1 MVSGMKFRLVITNL
15 MMCAVFFCVVG
26 SPLVIQ
32 SHGAEIVDR
41 IVAVVND
48 DIITLFELNRA
59 IKPYEDKIHAL
70 GYSEEKERRMLFKVR
85 EGVLNQLIDK
95 KIEDQQIKRSNIKI
109 SEEQIDQ
116 TIERIK
122 EKNFFSD
129 EDLRL
134 ALAKDGL
141 TMEAYRNKIKEE
153 ILRTRLISLEV
164 KSKIVITEEDI
175 AAYYEKHLDMYGGKQ
190 KYHLRNILIIIP
202 TFADENEKLEIR
214 AKIDEI
220 LNELNAGESFETM
233 ARDYSESSTAPE
245 GGDLGLFEL
254 DSLSPQLQKTI
265 KGMKSGEFTPV
276 LETDQGYQIFF
287 LQEILKTPGKSL
299 EDVSPEIQRIL
310 FEENADK
317 KYQEWIEGLRKQSA
331 IKIIQ

>member
-1 MVSGMKFRLVITNL
+1 MKFRLVITNL

-122 EKNFFSD
+122 EKNFFTD

-141 TMEAYRNKIKEE
+141 TIEAYRNKIKEE

-202 TFADENEKLEIR
+202 TFADENEKFEIR

>member
-1 MVSGMKFRLVITNL
+1 MKFRLVITNL
-15 MMCAVFFCVVG
+15 MICAVFFYVVG

-190 KYHLRNILIIIP
+190 KYHLRNILITIP

>member
-1 MVSGMKFRLVITNL
+1 MKFRRFTLVISNL
-15 MMCAVFFCVVG
+15 MVCAVFVCVLG
-26 SPLVIQ
+26 SPFVIQ
-32 SHGAEIVDR
+32 SQGAEIVDR

-48 DIITLFELNRA
+48 DIITLFELNQS

-70 GYSEEKERRMLFKVR
+70 GYAEEKERRMIFKVR
-85 EGVLNQLIDK
+85 EGVLSQLIDR

-116 TIERIK
+116 TIEQIK
-122 EKNFFSD
+122 EKNFFTD

-190 KYHLRNILIIIP
+190 KYHLRNILITIP

>member
-1 MVSGMKFRLVITNL
+1 MV
-15 MMCAVFFCVVG
+15 CAVFVCVLG
-26 SPLVIQ
+26 SPFVIQ
-32 SHGAEIVDR
+32 SQGAEIVDR

-48 DIITLFELNRA
+48 DIITLFELNQS

-70 GYSEEKERRMLFKVR
+70 GYTEEKERRMIFKVR
-85 EGVLNQLIDK
+85 EGVLSQLIDR

-116 TIERIK
+116 TIEQIK
-122 EKNFFSD
+122 EKNFFTD

-141 TMEAYRNKIKEE
+141 TMEVYRNKIKEE
-153 ILRTRLISLEV
+153 ILQTRLINLEV
-164 KSKIVITEEDI
+164 KSKVVITEEDI
-175 AAYYEKHLDMYGGKQ
+175 SAYYEKHLDMYGGKQ
-190 KYHLRNILIIIP
+190 KYHLRNILIRIP
-202 TFADENEKLEIR
+202 TFADENKKLEIR

-220 LNELNAGESFETM
+220 LKELKAGQSFETM
-233 ARDYSESSTAPE
+233 AKNYSVSSTAAE

-254 DSLSPQLQKTI
+254 ESLSPQLQKTI
-265 KGMKSGEFTPV
+265 KRMKPGEFTPV

-310 FEENADK
+310 FQENADK
-317 KYQEWIEGLRKQSA
+317 KYQEWIEGLRKKSV

>member
-1 MVSGMKFRLVITNL
+1 MKLRRLISVISNL
-15 MMCAVFFCVVG
+15 MICAVFFCVGG

-32 SHGAEIVDR
+32 SQSAEIVDR

-48 DIITLFELNRA
+48 DIITLSELNQS

-70 GYSEEKERRMLFKVR
+70 GYPEEKEREMRFKVR

-122 EKNFFSD
+122 EKNFFTD

-153 ILRTRLISLEV
+153 ILRTRLINFEV
-164 KSKIVITEEDI
+164 KSKIVITGEDI
-175 AAYYEKHLDMYGGKQ
+175 AAYYEKHQDTYGGKQ
-190 KYHLRNILIIIP
+190 KYHLRNILIRIP
-202 TFADENEKLEIR
+202 TFADENKKLEIR

-220 LNELNAGESFETM
+220 LKKLKAGQSFETM
-233 ARDYSESSTAPE
+233 ARNYSDPSTAAE

-265 KGMKSGEFTPV
+265 KGMKPGEFTPV

-287 LQEILKTPGKSL
+287 LQEILETPGKSF
-299 EDVSPEIQRIL
+299 EDVSPEIGRIL
-310 FEENADK
+310 FGENADK
-317 KYQEWIEGLRKQSA
+317 KYQEWIEGLRKRSA

>member
-1 MVSGMKFRLVITNL
+1 MKFRRFTLVISNL
-15 MMCAVFFCVVG
+15 MICAVFFCVLG
-26 SPLVIQ
+26 SPFVIQ
-32 SHGAEIVDR
+32 SQGAEIVDR

-48 DIITLFELNRA
+48 DIITLFELNQS

-70 GYSEEKERRMLFKVR
+70 GYTEEKERRMVFKVR
-85 EGVLNQLIDK
+85 EGVLSQLIDR

-116 TIERIK
+116 TIEQIK
-122 EKNFFSD
+122 EKNFFTD

-141 TMEAYRNKIKEE
+141 TMEVYRNKIKEE
-153 ILRTRLISLEV
+153 MLGTRLINLEV

-175 AAYYEKHLDMYGGKQ
+175 AAYYEKHLDTYGGKQ
-190 KYHLRNILIIIP
+190 KYHLRNILIRIP
-202 TFADENEKLEIR
+202 SFADENKKLEIR

-220 LNELNAGESFETM
+220 LKELKAGQSFETM
-233 ARDYSESSTAPE
+233 AKNYSGSSTAAE

-254 DSLSPQLQKTI
+254 ESLSPQLQKTI
-265 KGMKSGEFTPV
+265 KRMKPGEFTPV

-299 EDVSPEIQRIL
+299 EDVSSEIQRIL

-317 KYQEWIEGLRKQSA
+317 KYQEWIEGLRKQSV

>member
-1 MVSGMKFRLVITNL
+1 MKFRLVITNL

-32 SHGAEIVDR
+32 SHGTEIVDR

-202 TFADENEKLEIR
+202 TFADENEKFEIR

>member
-1 MVSGMKFRLVITNL
+1 MKFRLVITNL

-122 EKNFFSD
+122 EKNFFTD

-141 TMEAYRNKIKEE
+141 TIEAYRNNIKEE

>member
-1 MVSGMKFRLVITNL
+1 MKFRLVITNL

-254 DSLSPQLQKTI
+254 ESLSPQLQKTI
-265 KGMKSGEFTPV
+265 KRMKPGEFTPV

>member
-1 MVSGMKFRLVITNL
+1 MKFRLVITNL

-202 TFADENEKLEIR
+202 TFADENEKFEIR

>member
-1 MVSGMKFRLVITNL
+1 MV
-15 MMCAVFFCVVG
+15 CAVFVCVLG
-26 SPLVIQ
+26 SPFVIQ
-32 SHGAEIVDR
+32 SQGAEIVDR

-48 DIITLFELNRA
+48 DIITLFELNQS

-70 GYSEEKERRMLFKVR
+70 GYTEEKERRMVFKVR
-85 EGVLNQLIDK
+85 EGVLSQLIDR

-122 EKNFFSD
+122 EKNFFTD

-153 ILRTRLISLEV
+153 ILGTRLINLEV

-175 AAYYEKHLDMYGGKQ
+175 AAYYEKHLDTYGGKQ
-190 KYHLRNILIIIP
+190 KYHLRNILIRIP
-202 TFADENEKLEIR
+202 SFADENKKLEIR

-220 LNELNAGESFETM
+220 LKELKAGQSFETM
-233 ARDYSESSTAPE
+233 AKNYSGSSTAAE

-254 DSLSPQLQKTI
+254 ESLSPQLQKTI
-265 KGMKSGEFTPV
+265 KKMKSGEFTPV

-299 EDVSPEIQRIL
+299 EDVSSEIQRIL

-317 KYQEWIEGLRKQSA
+317 KYQEWIEGLRKQSV

>member
-1 MVSGMKFRLVITNL
+1 MKLERCKLVIRNL
-15 MMCAVFFCVVG
+15 MVFAICLGMGG

-32 SHGAEIVDR
+32 SHGAEVVDR

-48 DIITLFELNRA
+48 DIITLFELNRS

-70 GYSEEKERRMLFKVR
+70 GYPEEKERRMLFKVR

-95 KIEDQQIKRSNIKI
+95 KIEDQQIKRSNII
-109 SEEQIDQ
+109 MSEEQIDQ

-122 EKNFFSD
+122 EKNFFTD

-141 TMEAYRNKIKEE
+141 TMEAYRDKIKGEM
-153 ILRTRLISLEV
+153 LRTKLVNLEV
-164 KSKIVITEEDI
+164 KSKVVITEEDI
-175 AAYYEKHLDMYGGKQ
+175 AAYYEKHMETYGGKQ
-190 KYHLRNILIIIP
+190 KYHLRNILITIP
-202 TFADENEKLEIR
+202 TFADESRKLETQT
-214 AKIDEI
+214 KMEEI
-220 LNELNAGESFETM
+220 VSELEAGEPFETV
-233 ARDYSESSTAPE
+233 ARNYSESSTAAE

-254 DSLSPQLQKTI
+254 DSLSPQLKEVI
-265 KGMKSGEFTPV
+265 KGMTPGEFTPV

-287 LQEILKTPGKSL
+287 LQEIIKAPGKSL
-299 EDVSPEIQRIL
+299 EEVSPEIQQIL
-310 FEENADK
+310 FEENAKK
-317 KYQEWIEGLRKQSA
+317 KYQEWIEGLRKQSV

>member
-1 MVSGMKFRLVITNL
+1 MKFRRFTLVISNL
-15 MMCAVFFCVVG
+15 MVCAVFVCVLG
-26 SPLVIQ
+26 SPFVIQ
-32 SHGAEIVDR
+32 SQGAEIVDR

-48 DIITLFELNRA
+48 DIITLFELNQS

-70 GYSEEKERRMLFKVR
+70 GYTEEKERRMIFKVR
-85 EGVLNQLIDK
+85 EGVLSQLIDR

-116 TIERIK
+116 TIEQIK
-122 EKNFFSD
+122 EKNFFTD

-141 TMEAYRNKIKEE
+141 TMEVYRNKIKEE
-153 ILRTRLISLEV
+153 ILQTRLINLEV
-164 KSKIVITEEDI
+164 KSKVVITEEDI
-175 AAYYEKHLDMYGGKQ
+175 SAYYEKHLDMYGGKQ
-190 KYHLRNILIIIP
+190 KYHLRNILIRIP
-202 TFADENEKLEIR
+202 TFADENKKLEIR

-220 LNELNAGESFETM
+220 LKELKAGQSFETM
-233 ARDYSESSTAPE
+233 AKNYSVSSTAAE

-254 DSLSPQLQKTI
+254 ESLSPQLQKTI
-265 KGMKSGEFTPV
+265 KRMKPGEFTPV

-310 FEENADK
+310 FQENADK
-317 KYQEWIEGLRKQSA
+317 KYQEWIEGLRKKSV

>member
-1 MVSGMKFRLVITNL
+1 MKFRLVITNL

-95 KIEDQQIKRSNIKI
+95 KIEDQQIKRSNIEI

-116 TIERIK
+116 AIERIK
-122 EKNFFSD
+122 EKNYFTD

-141 TMEAYRNKIKEE
+141 TMETYRNKIKEE
-153 ILRTRLISLEV
+153 LLRTRLISLEV

-190 KYHLRNILIIIP
+190 KYHLRNILITIP

>member
-1 MVSGMKFRLVITNL
+1 MKFRRFTLVISNL
-15 MMCAVFFCVVG
+15 MICAVFFFVLG
-26 SPLVIQ
+26 SPFVIQ
-32 SHGAEIVDR
+32 SQGAEIVDR

-48 DIITLFELNRA
+48 DIITLFELNQS

-70 GYSEEKERRMLFKVR
+70 GYTEEKERRMVFKVR
-85 EGVLNQLIDK
+85 EGVLSQLIDR

-122 EKNFFSD
+122 EKNFFTD

-153 ILRTRLISLEV
+153 MLGTRLINLEV

-175 AAYYEKHLDMYGGKQ
+175 AAYYEKHLDTYGGKQ
-190 KYHLRNILIIIP
+190 KYHLRNILIRIP
-202 TFADENEKLEIR
+202 SFADENKKLEIR

-220 LNELNAGESFETM
+220 LKELKAGQSFETM
-233 ARDYSESSTAPE
+233 AKNYSGSSTAAE

-254 DSLSPQLQKTI
+254 ESLSPQLQKTI
-265 KGMKSGEFTPV
+265 KKMKSGEFTPV

-299 EDVSPEIQRIL
+299 EDVSSEIQRIL

-317 KYQEWIEGLRKQSA
+317 KYQEWIEGLRKQSV